1 MGHSHASSFCVVG
14 QFLGYELKGHKI
26 YRVHLHQGQD
36 EYRLKLSSG
45 ARDDLLRAA
54 LDGNL
59 KIGDWMRVSGL
70 QEMDRKKG
78 LKLKAHSL
86 SRCGKP
92 KKKSKS
98 SSFQGESNPMN
109 VLVCQKSNCRKR
121 GGKAVMKQLQK
132 VASDRQFSKKVS
144 IKSAGCMGKCSK
156 GPSMMI
162 GKTKYRKVKATK
174 ASYLVE
180 QYLKSK
186 HNRK

>member
-1 MGHSHASSFCVVG
+1 MSHSHASVFCVVG

-26 YRVHLHQGQD
+26 YRIHLQKGQD
-36 EYRLKLSSG
+36 EYRLKLSSV

-59 KIGDWMRVSGL
+59 QIGDWMRVSGL
-70 QEMDRKKG
+70 QEIDRKKG

-86 SRCGKP
+86 SRCSEP

-98 SSFQGESNPMN
+98 FFQGKSKPVK

-132 VASDRQFSKKVS
+132 VADSSQFSKKVS
-144 IKSAGCMGKCSK
+144 IKSTGCMGKCSK

-162 GKTKYRKVKATK
+162 GKTKYRKVKASK
-174 ASYLVE
+174 ASRLVA

-186 HNRK
+186 RSHK

>member
-26 YRVHLHQGQD
+26 YRVHLHQGQE

-59 KIGDWMRVSGL
+59 QIGDWMQVSGL

-78 LKLKAHSL
+78 LKLKAHTL
-86 SRCGKP
+86 SRCDSP

-98 SSFQGESNPMN
+98 FFQEEPKPTK
-109 VLVCQKSNCRKR
+109 VLVCQKSSCCKR
-121 GGKAVMKQLQK
+121 GGKDVMKQLQK
-132 VASDRQFSKKVS
+132 VVSDRQLGHQVA
-144 IKSAGCMGKCSK
+144 IKGTGCMGKCSK
-156 GPSMMI
+156 GPVMVIDKTHYRQVNANKVERMI
-162 GKTKYRKVKATK
+162 DHHMHEKGDRP
-174 ASYLVE
+174 
-180 QYLKSK
+180 
-186 HNRK
+186 

>member
-1 MGHSHASSFCVVG
+1 MGHSNASSFCVVG

-26 YRVHLHQGQD
+26 YRVHLQQGHD

-59 KIGDWMRVSGL
+59 QVGDWMRVSGL
-70 QEMDRKKG
+70 QEVDCKKG

-86 SRCGKP
+86 SRCGEP

-98 SSFQGESNPMN
+98 SFQGKSKPVK

-121 GGKAVMKQLQK
+121 GGKAVLKQLQK
-132 VASDRQFSKKVS
+132 VAGDRKFNKEIS
-144 IKSAGCMGKCSK
+144 IKSSGCMGKCSK

-162 GKTKYRKVKATK
+162 GKTKYRKVKAAK
-174 ASYLVE
+174 ASRLVA

-186 HNRK
+186 RSRK